1 MKKLMMVSLLLT
13 VAMALQAQVKVA
25 PKMQKGTVKTYV
37 ADATITLPGQGDV
50 KVTADSKYTITDAT
64 ADGFVL
70 EMVSTDVK
78 TECDPGNIAGKLM
91 AAAEEM
97 MKGAVVKAAVDK
109 DGRIQNILN
118 GEEVKARI
126 DTQAEVFIDQMMTD
140 VPQLAGIVSK
150 ENLKKQVTQSL
161 TVDGLVETL
170 QASTSPLAL
179 NGKTIMTG
187 NQEEFVGKDGMKMK
201 RLYFVNGKTII
212 ANSVINMTE
221 EEMKQLIIKQVEKSA
236 PDQAQMVTDNI
247 DQLMSSGMLNMDY
260 KETATYELDEDGWVK
275 SIVVDS
281 TTETMG
287 QQVVTKSVAKLK
299 CQVIRLINQQKT

>member
-109 DGRIQNILN
+109 EGRIQNILN

-126 DTQAEVFIDQMMTD
+126 DTQADAFIDQMITD

-187 NQEEFVGKDGMKMK
+187 NQEEFVSKDGMKMK

-212 ANSVINMTE
+212 ANSAMNMTE

-236 PDQAQMVTDNI
+236 PDQAQMVKDNI
-247 DQLMSSGMLNMDY
+247 DQLMSSGMLKMDY

-275 SIVVDS
+275 SIVVES

-299 CQVIRLINQQKT
+299 

>member
-37 ADATITLPGQGDV
+37 ADATITLPGQSDV

-109 DGRIQNILN
+109 EGRIQNILN

-126 DTQAEVFIDQMMTD
+126 DTQADAFIDQMITD

-150 ENLKKQVTQSL
+150 ENLKKQVTSSL
-161 TVDGLVETL
+161 TVEGLIETL
-170 QASTSPLAL
+170 QSSTSPLAL

-187 NQEEFVGKDGMKMK
+187 NQEEFVNKDGMKMK

-212 ANSVINMTE
+212 ANSAMNMTE

-236 PDQAQMVTDNI
+236 PDQAQMVKDNI
-247 DQLMSSGMLNMDY
+247 DQLMSSGMLKMNH
-260 KETATYELDEDGWVK
+260 KETATYELDDDGWVK
-275 SIVVDS
+275 SIVVES

-299 CQVIRLINQQKT
+299 

>member
-109 DGRIQNILN
+109 EGRIQNILN

-126 DTQAEVFIDQMMTD
+126 DTQADAFIDQMITD

-150 ENLKKQVTQSL
+150 ENLKKQVTSSL
-161 TVDGLVETL
+161 TVEGLIETL
-170 QASTSPLAL
+170 QSSTSPLAL

-187 NQEEFVGKDGMKMK
+187 NQEEFVNKDGMKMK

-212 ANSVINMTE
+212 ANSAMNMTE

-236 PDQAQMVTDNI
+236 PDQAQMVKDNI
-247 DQLMSSGMLNMDY
+247 DQLMSSGMLKMNH
-260 KETATYELDEDGWVK
+260 KETATYELDDDGWVK

-299 CQVIRLINQQKT
+299 

>member
-126 DTQAEVFIDQMMTD
+126 DTQADAFIDQMLAD
-140 VPQLAGIVSK
+140 VPQLAGVVSK
-150 ENLKKQVTQSL
+150 DALKQQVSQAL
-161 TVDGLVETL
+161 TIEGLVQTL
-170 QASTSPLAL
+170 QQATSPLAL
-179 NGKTIMTG
+179 NGKTIASG
-187 NQEEFVGKDGMKMK
+187 SQEEFVSQEGLKMK
-201 RLYFVNGKTII
+201 RMYFVNGKTII
-212 ANSVINMTE
+212 ANSVMNMTE
-221 EEMKQLIIKQVEKSA
+221 DEMKQTIIKQVEKSA
-236 PDQAQMVTDNI
+236 PDQAQMIKDNI
-247 DQLMSSGMLNMDY
+247 DQLMSTGMLKMDH
-260 KETATYELDEDGWVK
+260 KETATYELQDDGWVK

-287 QQVVTKSVAKLK
+287 QTVVSKSIVTLK
-299 CQVIRLINQQKT
+299 

>member
-109 DGRIQNILN
+109 EGRIQNILN

-126 DTQAEVFIDQMMTD
+126 DTQADAFIDQMITD

-150 ENLKKQVTQSL
+150 ENLKKQVTSSL
-161 TVDGLVETL
+161 TVEGLIETL
-170 QASTSPLAL
+170 QSSTSPLAL
-179 NGKTIMTG
+179 NGKTIMTD
-187 NQEEFVGKDGMKMK
+187 NQEEFVSKDGMKMK

-212 ANSVINMTE
+212 ANSAMNMTE

-236 PDQAQMVTDNI
+236 PDQAQMVKDNI
-247 DQLMSSGMLNMDY
+247 DQLMSSGMLKMNH
-260 KETATYELDEDGWVK
+260 KETATYELDDDGWVK
-275 SIVVDS
+275 SIVVEA

-299 CQVIRLINQQKT
+299 

>member
-13 VAMALQAQVKVA
+13 VAMALQAQVRVA
-25 PKMQKGTVKTYV
+25 PKMQKGTVKTYI

-78 TECDPGNIAGKLM
+78 TECDPGNIAGKMM

-187 NQEEFVGKDGMKMK
+187 NQEEFVNKDGMKMK

-212 ANSVINMTE
+212 ANSAMNMTE

-236 PDQAQMVTDNI
+236 PDQAQMVKDNI
-247 DQLMSSGMLNMDY
+247 DQLMSSGMLKMDY
-260 KETATYELDEDGWVK
+260 KETATYELDDDGWVK
-275 SIVVDS
+275 SIVVES

-299 CQVIRLINQQKT
+299 

>member
-91 AAAEEM
+91 AAAEEL

-109 DGRIQNILN
+109 EGRIQNILN

-126 DTQAEVFIDQMMTD
+126 DTQADAFIDQMITD

-150 ENLKKQVTQSL
+150 ENLKKQVTSSL
-161 TVDGLVETL
+161 TVEGLIETL
-170 QASTSPLAL
+170 QSSTSPLAL

-187 NQEEFVGKDGMKMK
+187 NQEEFVNKDGMKMK

-212 ANSVINMTE
+212 ANSAMNMTE

-236 PDQAQMVTDNI
+236 PDQAQMVKDNI
-247 DQLMSSGMLNMDY
+247 DQLMSSGMLKMNH
-260 KETATYELDEDGWVK
+260 KETATYELDDDGWVK
-275 SIVVDS
+275 SIVVES

-299 CQVIRLINQQKT
+299 

>member
-1 MKKLMMVSLLLT
+1 MKKLMMFSLLLT

-109 DGRIQNILN
+109 EGRIQNILN

-126 DTQAEVFIDQMMTD
+126 DTQADAFIDQMITD

-150 ENLKKQVTQSL
+150 ENLKKQVTSSL
-161 TVDGLVETL
+161 TVEGLIETL
-170 QASTSPLAL
+170 QSSTSPLAL

-187 NQEEFVGKDGMKMK
+187 NQEEFVNKDGMKMK

-212 ANSVINMTE
+212 ANSAMNMTE

-236 PDQAQMVTDNI
+236 PDQAQMVKDNI
-247 DQLMSSGMLNMDY
+247 DQLMSSGMLKMNH
-260 KETATYELDEDGWVK
+260 KETATYELDDDGWVK
-275 SIVVDS
+275 SIVVES

-299 CQVIRLINQQKT
+299 

>member
-109 DGRIQNILN
+109 EGRIQNILN

-126 DTQAEVFIDQMMTD
+126 DTQADAFIDQMITD

-150 ENLKKQVTQSL
+150 ENLKKQVTSSL
-161 TVDGLVETL
+161 TLEGLIETL
-170 QASTSPLAL
+170 QSSTSPLAL

-187 NQEEFVGKDGMKMK
+187 NQEEFVNKDGMKMK

-212 ANSVINMTE
+212 ANSAMNMTE

-236 PDQAQMVTDNI
+236 PDQAQMVKDNI
-247 DQLMSSGMLNMDY
+247 DQLMSSGMLKMNH
-260 KETATYELDEDGWVK
+260 KETATYELDDDGWVK
-275 SIVVDS
+275 SIVVES

-299 CQVIRLINQQKT
+299 

>member
-50 KVTADSKYTITDAT
+50 KVTADSKYTVTDAT

-70 EMVSTDVK
+70 EMVSTEVK
-78 TECDPGNIAGKLM
+78 TECEPGNIAGKLM

-118 GEEVKARI
+118 GDEVKARI
-126 DTQAEVFIDQMMTD
+126 DTQADAFIDQMMTD
-140 VPQLAGIVSK
+140 LPQIAGIVSK
-150 ENLKKQVTQSL
+150 ENLKKQVTESL
-161 TVDGLVETL
+161 TVEGLVETL

-187 NQEEFVGKDGMKMK
+187 NQEEFVSKDGMKMK

-212 ANSVINMTE
+212 ANSVMNMTE

-236 PDQAQMVTDNI
+236 PDQAQMVKDNI
-247 DQLMSSGMLNMDY
+247 DQLMSSGMLKMDH
-260 KETATYELDEDGWVK
+260 KETATYELDDDGWVK

-299 CQVIRLINQQKT
+299 

>member
-109 DGRIQNILN
+109 EGRIQNILN

-126 DTQAEVFIDQMMTD
+126 DTQADAFIDQMITD

-150 ENLKKQVTQSL
+150 ENLKKQVTSSL
-161 TVDGLVETL
+161 TVEGLIETL
-170 QASTSPLAL
+170 QSSTSPLAL

-187 NQEEFVGKDGMKMK
+187 NQEEFVSKDGMKMK

-212 ANSVINMTE
+212 ANSAMNMTE

-236 PDQAQMVTDNI
+236 PDQAQMVKDNI
-247 DQLMSSGMLNMDY
+247 DQLMSSGMLKMNH
-260 KETATYELDEDGWVK
+260 KETATYELDDDGWVK
-275 SIVVDS
+275 SIVVES

-299 CQVIRLINQQKT
+299 

>member
-109 DGRIQNILN
+109 EGRIQNILN

-126 DTQAEVFIDQMMTD
+126 DTQADAFIDQMITD

-150 ENLKKQVTQSL
+150 ENLKKQVTSSL
-161 TVDGLVETL
+161 TVEGLIETL
-170 QASTSPLAL
+170 QSSTSPLAL

-187 NQEEFVGKDGMKMK
+187 NQEEFVSKDGMKMK

-212 ANSVINMTE
+212 ANSAMNMTE

-236 PDQAQMVTDNI
+236 PDQAQMVKDNI
-247 DQLMSSGMLNMDY
+247 DQLMSSGMLKMDY

-299 CQVIRLINQQKT
+299 

>member
-109 DGRIQNILN
+109 EGRIQNILN

-150 ENLKKQVTQSL
+150 ENLKKQVTSSL
-161 TVDGLVETL
+161 TVEGLIETL
-170 QASTSPLAL
+170 QSSTSPLAL

-187 NQEEFVGKDGMKMK
+187 NQEEFVSKDGMKMK

-236 PDQAQMVTDNI
+236 PDQAQMVKDNI
-247 DQLMSSGMLNMDY
+247 DQLMSSGMLKMDY

-299 CQVIRLINQQKT
+299 